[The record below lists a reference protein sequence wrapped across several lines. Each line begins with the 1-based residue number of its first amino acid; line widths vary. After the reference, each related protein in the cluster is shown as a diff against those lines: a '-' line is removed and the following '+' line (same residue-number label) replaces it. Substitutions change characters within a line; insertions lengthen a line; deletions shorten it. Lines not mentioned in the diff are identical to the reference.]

1 MRDQSLGAGW
11 TSFTD
16 LTAAA
21 TDRGVLLEVLDID
34 GRDEHDMV
42 VVNAHGGRWAVHRE
56 QDSTRGWCA
65 IRLTLDGG
73 SDRATLGW
81 LGAAGAP
88 AADLLAAL
96 LDHDALLTDVHGRE
110 PKVVMTAPR
119 RRQRR

>member
-21 TDRGVLLEVLDID
+21 RERGVLLEVLDID
-34 GRDEHDMV
+34 GLDEHDMV
-42 VVNAHGGRWAVHRE
+42 VLNAHGGRWAVHRE
-56 QDSTRGWCA
+56 QGSTRGWCA

-73 SDRATLGW
+73 SDPATLGW

-88 AADLLAAL
+88 AASLVANL
-96 LDHDALLTDVHGRE
+96 LDHDVLPTDVHGRE
-110 PKVVMTAPR
+110 PKVVMASPR
-119 RRQRR
+119 RRERR